1 MTDQYDP
8 NGYTSYGGPPGGES
22 QTPGGGQPAGGYGS
36 YGNYGQGYGQ
46 PGAPSQPYQ
55 GYGHYGQP
63 GAPSQPYQGTPSQ
76 PYPGQQ
82 YPGPMSQ
89 PLYGQQTVFTQP
101 PAPKKSRRGLKIAL
115 TVGAI
120 VLVLG
125 GLLGGTAIF
134 LLNQFAAPGVAAL
147 KFCNDLKS
155 QSYDSAYS
163 GLSSDLQA
171 RFSKT
176 SFSAGVASL
185 DTAEGK
191 VTGCQQAQGNGAY
204 NYSLGASSATVGAQL
219 TRATQGNMTGALHLK
234 NQNGSWKIDSIDT
247 SLLGVNI
254 GALQAS
260 GAFCAAMQG
269 QDYSAAY
276 DLLDS
281 TQQGLVSRDDFVA
294 SGKLHDSIDGSI
306 TTCALAKVPQ
316 GNNDQLT
323 HLTIQLNRSKLGAR
337 TGDVTLK
344 LEDSAWKLDATDA
357 ALNGTDLRPLVLGG
371 TFCTLFAAG
380 KYGDAYGLLSSGAQ
394 ATITKA
400 QFIAGFQTI
409 NGYTVKWSCGTPDL
423 TTYTVKSDSAS
434 VVIPITDAIATL
446 NFKDTLDTKVEF
458 VLENGVWKIDDL
470 VTLS

>member
-8 NGYTSYGGPPGGES
+8 NGYTSYGGQPGGES
-22 QTPGGGQPAGGYGS
+22 QTPGSGQPTGGYGGYGG
-36 YGNYGQGYGQ
+36 YGNYGGQGYGQ
-46 PGAPSQPYQ
+46 PAAPSQPYPGYPSQPYQ
-55 GYGHYGQP
+55 G
-63 GAPSQPYQGTPSQ
+63 APSQ
-76 PYPGQQ
+76 PYPGQP
-82 YPGPMSQ
+82 YPGPVSQ
-89 PLYGQQTVFTQP
+89 PFNGQQTVLTQP

-125 GLLGGTAIF
+125 GLRGGTAIF
-134 LLNQFAAPGVAAL
+134 LLNQFEAPGAAAL

-191 VTGCQQAQGNGAY
+191 VTNCQQAQGNGVY
-204 NYSLGASSATVGAQL
+204 SFSLGSSTATVGAQL

-234 NQNGSWKIDSIDT
+234 NQNGSWKVDSIDT

-269 QDYSAAY
+269 QDYSSAY

-281 TQQGLVSRDDFVA
+281 AQQGLVSRDDFVA
-294 SGKLHDSIDGSI
+294 SGKLHDEIDGSI

-316 GNNDQLT
+316 GNNDQIT

-344 LEDSAWKLDATDA
+344 LEGSAWKLDATEA

-380 KYGDAYGLLSSGAQ
+380 NYGEAYGLLSSAAQ
-394 ATITKA
+394 ANITKS
-400 QFIAGFQTI
+400 QFIAAYQTI
-409 NGYTVKWSCGTPDL
+409 DGYTVKWSCGTADL
-423 TTYTVKSDSAS
+423 TTYKVNTDSAS
-434 VVIPITDAIATL
+434 IVIPITGSIASL
-446 NFKDTLDTKVEF
+446 NFKDTVNTKVEF
-458 VLENGVWKIDDL
+458 VLENGAWKIDNL
-470 VTLS
+470 VTTS